1 MSLLTTNM
9 FSDDVT
15 PLMQDCHP
23 ERGRV
28 RKKKRYTKLVS
39 EEERE
44 ALRQIQ
50 KEKSKEK
57 RKQRFKEPPVAGSRR
72 VSVAKSIV
80 SDSFL
85 LSSRWD
91 PSIWREKCIYKGHP
105 KCFDND
111 PIKQNFFLLGVFS
124 LIFTYYLGYRELN
137 HKFKYFSCCNH
148 NGC

>member
-1 MSLLTTNM
+1 M

-57 RKQRFKEPPVAGSRR
+57 RKQRFKEPPVIGSRR
-72 VSVAKSIV
+72 VSVTKCIV

-85 LSSRWD
+85 LSSSWD
-91 PSIWREKCIYKGHP
+91 PSIWREKIVYE
-105 KCFDND
+105 
-111 PIKQNFFLLGVFS
+111 S
-124 LIFTYYLGYRELN
+124 LS
-137 HKFKYFSCCNH
+137 KFVKILVRYISYENR
-148 NGC
+148 

>member
-1 MSLLTTNM
+1 M

-57 RKQRFKEPPVAGSRR
+57 RKQRFKEPPVTGSRR
-72 VSVAKSIV
+72 VGVVKCIV
-80 SDSFL
+80 LDIFL
-85 LSSRWD
+85 L
-91 PSIWREKCIYKGHP
+91 EKK
-105 KCFDND
+105 
-111 PIKQNFFLLGVFS
+111 
-124 LIFTYYLGYRELN
+124 
-137 HKFKYFSCCNH
+137 
-148 NGC
+148 